1 MNSSCYDKRNTKY
14 QFTAHTDKHTRST
27 SCPPKEKQSG
37 VDPVGNPKNK
47 RNSPC
52 HRESRSAYGTRTI
65 HPSDCWSSP
74 ACSSSMRFREFDGSA
89 GPPRHPQQRLKGA
102 WINKSTTCR
111 GDDADLQAAVT
122 KTREKMPLI
131 GADMTLLGLIR
142 ARPLIAGRVMR
153 NFGPVDSDIS
163 ESPIRYSDSK
173 RTPVRHR

>member
-1 MNSSCYDKRNTKY
+1 MTNAIQSINS
-14 QFTAHTDKHTRST
+14 QHTHRQTHTEHKLPAERKTIWSGPRGE
-27 SCPPKEKQSG
+27 SKKQTEFNLSSG
-37 VDPVGNPKNK
+37 VTFGIWDPD
-47 RNSPC
+47 
-52 HRESRSAYGTRTI
+52 